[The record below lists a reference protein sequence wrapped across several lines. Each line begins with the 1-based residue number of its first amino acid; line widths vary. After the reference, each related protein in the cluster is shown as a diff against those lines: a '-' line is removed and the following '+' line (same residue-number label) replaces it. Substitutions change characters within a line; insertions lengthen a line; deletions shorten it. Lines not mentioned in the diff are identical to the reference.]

1 MADLKHEIEIRYA
14 EICSRVDAAAGSDN
28 EDDALREAFAE
39 LAAMMIAYRYQ
50 EGAREALE
58 AALSHDRD
66 RNAGRLSLAAR
77 ARAFIAESR

>member
-14 EICSRVDAAAGSDN
+14 DICSRVDAAAGSDS

-39 LAAMMIAYRYQ
+39 LAAMMIAYRYE
-50 EGAREALE
+50 EGARAALE
-58 AALSHDRD
+58 AALSRD
-66 RNAGRLSLAAR
+66 QGSNTGRVSLAAR